1 MYSFDPTE
9 IQQNSEAVLGL
20 DLTFDQANQLAKY
33 VNLLLKWNSSYNLT
47 SIDQPS
53 EVMTLHL
60 MDSLSL
66 VKNLDAVPTDIKRV
80 LDVGSGGGL
89 PAIPLAVMRP
99 ELSVSMVDA
108 VQKKI
113 IFLRQCIAVCRLP
126 NAKAF
131 HARIEKLDEE
141 PFDVITSRAFASL
154 SDMVSLTRNL
164 LKPTGYWLAMKG
176 RYPEDE
182 IQALPDDIE
191 VVKVLP
197 VDIAQGKFERNLLI
211 LQKKPNL

>member
-1 MYSFDPTE
+1 
-9 IQQNSEAVLGL
+9 
-20 DLTFDQANQLAKY
+20 
-33 VNLLLKWNSSYNLT
+33 
-47 SIDQPS
+47 
-53 EVMTLHL
+53 

-182 IQALPDDIE
+182 IQALPDDI
-191 VVKVLP
+191 
-197 VDIAQGKFERNLLI
+197 
-211 LQKKPNL
+211 